1 MYKSYMLWY
10 NIYMID
16 TDRKEGTDMG
26 LLELDK
32 TYHEVLKEYHDSPSG
47 SLKEFKLGKK
57 LDELDSKISKEIADT
72 EFDWGSD

>member
-1 MYKSYMLWY
+1 
-10 NIYMID
+10 MID

-32 TYHEVLKEYHDSPSG
+32 TYHEVLREYHDSPSG

-57 LDELDSKISKEIADT
+57 LDELDNKISKEIADT

>member
-1 MYKSYMLWY
+1 
-10 NIYMID
+10 
-16 TDRKEGTDMG
+16 MG
-26 LLELDK
+26 LISLDNE
-32 TYHEVLKEYHDSPSG
+32 YHTLLKEYHNSPSG

>member
-1 MYKSYMLWY
+1 
-10 NIYMID
+10 MID
-16 TDRKEGTDMG
+16 TDRKEGTNMG

-57 LDELDSKISKEIADT
+57 LDELDSKISK
-72 EFDWGSD
+72 F

>member
-1 MYKSYMLWY
+1 
-10 NIYMID
+10 
-16 TDRKEGTDMG
+16 MG

-32 TYHEVLKEYHDSPSG
+32 TYHEVLREYHDSPSG

-57 LDELDSKISKEIADT
+57 LDELDNKISKEIADT

>member
-1 MYKSYMLWY
+1 MSE
-10 NIYMID
+10 II
-16 TDRKEGTDMG
+16 
-26 LLELDK
+26 ELDK

-57 LDELDSKISKEIADT
+57 LDELDKEIAKKTKDV

>member
-1 MYKSYMLWY
+1 MYKSDMLWY

-16 TDRKEGTDMG
+16 TDRKEGTNMG

-57 LDELDSKISKEIADT
+57 LAELDYEINEAAAAV